1 MTAHTL
7 RYYERVGLIQPVGR
21 AHNGHRRYS
30 EADEAW
36 LNFLHC
42 MRATNM
48 SIREMQRYAELREK
62 GDATSLERRK
72 LLEDHQAAIAA
83 KIVALQ
89 QAHALLTHKI
99 TNYKKIEERIRI
111 GGPQVYRAGTR
122 KRTGDGKLISLPP
135 GVGEYAVN
143 GRAGHCIESV
153 HRVRALTRAWVA
165 DLHGLKTHFPLARGF
180 GYDSGTAFPRLG
192 PFPLL

>member
-21 AHNGHRRYS
+21 AQNGHRRYS

-36 LNFLHC
+36 IQFLHC

-48 SIREMQRYAELREK
+48 PIREMQRYAELREL

-72 LLEDHQAAIAA
+72 ILEDHQAEIAA
-83 KIVALQ
+83 QIAALQ

-99 TNYKKIEERIRI
+99 ANYRKIEQRIRVVN
-111 GGPQVYRAGTR
+111 PQLTEPEV
-122 KRTGDGKLISLPP
+122 DCSLVP
-135 GVGEYAVN
+135 A
-143 GRAGHCIESV
+143 S
-153 HRVRALTRAWVA
+153 
-165 DLHGLKTHFPLARGF
+165 
-180 GYDSGTAFPRLG
+180 
-192 PFPLL
+192 

>member
-21 AHNGHRRYS
+21 ARNGHRRYS

-62 GDATSLERRK
+62 GEATSLDRRK
-72 LLEDHQAAIAA
+72 LLEDHQAGIAA
-83 KIVALQ
+83 QMYCAAARPCSADSQDSQLQ
-89 QAHALLTHKI
+89 NDRRADSYWRRSTC
-99 TNYKKIEERIRI
+99 
-111 GGPQVYRAGTR
+111 RAGS
-122 KRTGDGKLISLPP
+122 GK
-135 GVGEYAVN
+135 
-143 GRAGHCIESV
+143 
-153 HRVRALTRAWVA
+153 RVRHSKLALT
-165 DLHGLKTHFPLARGF
+165 
-180 GYDSGTAFPRLG
+180 
-192 PFPLL
+192 